1 MKRKICIT
9 TAAAVLI
16 ITALLCACTPVPVNG
31 EYDVTR
37 GVTGARGETEFTL
50 VSYNIHGGGSSR
62 ALMQSITEQIDES
75 GADVANLQEVDSD
88 DSPRGEGGYVSI
100 LTGGNLKESFFSP
113 TMTREF
119 GDYYGLMTASKY
131 KADDTLSLFLPY
143 PGENYKLGIEPRIVT
158 RYLVT
163 IGGVQIAVY
172 NTHLDF
178 TDEQLNGNLLRLEQ
192 MKFIIELMDSDPC
205 PYKVL
210 SGDFNVA
217 DMDEFSVFGESGK
230 YAMLVTPSNPLPTFR
245 SGDGK
250 ESSIDNIIYT
260 SDTMELTKGGVT
272 RSDYSDHFML
282 YATFKTK

>member
-1 MKRKICIT
+1 MRKKLFIILSTLLALCT
-9 TAAAVLI
+9 FTLAA
-16 ITALLCACTPVPVNG
+16 CKDVPVNG
-31 EYDVTR
+31 EYDLNA
-37 GVTGARGETEFTL
+37 GVTGVRGESEFTL

-75 GADVANLQEVDSD
+75 GADIANLQEVDSD

-217 DMDEFSVFGESGK
+217 DMDEFSVFGESRK